1 MEEWW
6 PTGEGRNSSVWRRN
20 GIFKSFFRFPK
31 AAESGVKATCRKR
44 AGWRSSSF
52 AEARWGWSHG
62 FSKGNGAR
70 KEPVH
75 RCHPGHRNSA
85 LGWVLGSLSGAT
97 YRGKKK
103 HGNTEIWPLSP
114 FHLQGTQDS
123 SQATLIHSVPSV
135 LGIAVSSAPPPSP
148 TAKQP
153 QYGKSDETNK
163 KGILVTWQ
171 WDAWIKHLP
180 VSLSSE
186 RGRATKEVTVASQRH
201 WN

>member
-1 MEEWW
+1 MLRQDE
-6 PTGEGRNSSVWRRN
+6 GEATAFLRATEIGRNLYTDVTLDT
-20 GIFKSFFRFPK
+20 GTVP
-31 AAESGVKATCRKR
+31 SGGYWAV
-44 AGWRSSSF
+44 F
-52 AEARWGWSHG
+52 
-62 FSKGNGAR
+62 
-70 KEPVH
+70 
-75 RCHPGHRNSA
+75 
-85 LGWVLGSLSGAT
+85 LGPLIEE
-97 YRGKKK
+97 KKK